1 MPHAAHAR
9 VDDGRLRVARA
20 QDPAGRRGVGRRSSR
35 LLYSACA
42 RQPCALW
49 YRKAQRRQRLVH
61 YPYQQ
66 QRAGF
71 PNLFAL
77 SMMTGSKSLAC
88 KSRFVR
94 LSWLFSINDFNLLL
108 VSFICFSRSSL
119 ESRQR
124 IFGRLI
130 FLVLVFFMKKDL
142 ILQS

>member
-1 MPHAAHAR
+1 MNITCGLLKLQKSLSP
-9 VDDGRLRVARA
+9 LT
-20 QDPAGRRGVGRRSSR
+20 PT
-35 LLYSACA
+35 LYSNDICEKESMLSLIIWEPFCA
-42 RQPCALW
+42 IAL
-49 YRKAQRRQRLVH
+49 AT
-61 YPYQQ
+61 
-66 QRAGF
+66 GF

-94 LSWLFSINDFNLLL
+94 LSWLFSINVFNLLL

-130 FLVLVFFMKKDL
+130 FLVLVFLVFVAGGISI
-142 ILQS
+142 ILGCCSLRPGPGHGG